1 MCKSIL
7 SFLILCFSIVVL
19 KCQSFSVEKQT
30 SLILNKMHES
40 WNLTQDDIS
49 EYLIKDVYTS
59 AHNGITHVYLH
70 QSRSG
75 IAVHNSILNL
85 HFKEDGSLLF
95 HGNQFVKNLSDKIKN
110 KKAIIKAPEALS
122 AFAKHYELD
131 ANEEFQIL
139 KSKDGLTTIHKTSF
153 SNNDIPMELK
163 YFKVDEN
170 HVTLVWHMEVYVKG
184 TQDYWSTMIDA
195 ATGAHLASV
204 NMMLKCAYEPGM
216 FHNHSL
222 CKPTNDKVLPEASQ
236 ITIDEETAL
245 DGSRYTVYAL
255 PIESPIHGNQSVV
268 QEPAIEMASPFG
280 WHDDDG
286 NPGIEYTITKG
297 NNVHAFQ
304 DRDGDLVSNGDEP
317 DGGPTLNFDFPHD
330 KNLEPSDNILSDVT
344 QLFYAVNYMHDWS
357 YFFGFTEQAGNFQAN
372 NYGKGGVGRDDIKAH
387 ALALRMRGQDTLCN
401 NATFATPRDGS
412 SGVMDMYKFNLSA
425 GAARITITS
434 PERISGSLLSGRA
447 DFGLT
452 ITESTNISGAI
463 VLADDDAGNEN
474 DGCQPIQNGDE
485 VAGKVAMIDRG
496 TCEFGLKALNA
507 QNVGAI
513 GAIICNVPGAGGGDG
528 NNLILLGGGAS
539 GPDVT
544 IPVLML
550 RHDDCVDIKASI
562 SQGEDVIVQFKLQ
575 DPPPGAQEL
584 SGSFD
589 SGVVA
594 HEFAHG
600 ISNRLTGGRNNTSCL
615 NNDEQMGEGWSDFI
629 GLAATHKPG
638 ATGADI
644 RGLGVYLERS
654 GTEGRGFRR
663 IPFSTD
669 FAINNQ
675 TYNDIR
681 FTESDFTSP
690 VPHPV
695 GEIWAVTLWDMYWDF
710 IEAYGYNADWTDTSS
725 GNYRAIQLVFD
736 GMVMQRCSPGYLDG
750 RDAILAADVA
760 LFNGENQCLIWNSF
774 ARRGLGVNASQGSTN
789 NRNDNLEGF
798 ETLPSCR
805 NELLITKTMTEQIN
819 AGDDVEV
826 SITVVNNKSDNVSG
840 LVVTDEIPSN
850 ATFISASSNVSV
862 SQQGDMLVFTIGNL
876 NAGQEFDFVY
886 SFESAVEDFSTSLL
900 FDDFGSETTLFEAI
914 SLDGTNPWVNLDV
927 GTTAGF
933 TQWTV
938 PNVESS
944 NDQVIQTSE
953 TIRLIGDRPAIRFA
967 HTYDIELFYGS
978 GIVEISTDNGNSWT
992 ILPEEKILLNPYNDE
1007 FSFFAIPIPN
1017 GRGFTGSLNA
1027 DLLIDT
1033 YIDVSEFRGLDVLFR
1048 FRFGSDVDPNRAPF
1062 ARGADGWTIENFQL
1076 LDLKVVGT
1084 LQACATTNQND
1095 NVCASAFTIL
1105 RPESSTATQTV
1116 VKEEYEFLM
1125 FPNPSLGDVSIHFK
1139 TDVAGQARINIYTL
1153 DGRLVDRNNFTYQG
1167 GKVQKSIQF
1176 SGIQSGMYLVEI
1188 RTEAFTIID
1197 KLILKQ

>member
-1 MCKSIL
+1 MFKSIL
-7 SFLILCFSIVVL
+7 SLLVLCSSIVVL
-19 KCQSFSVEKQT
+19 QSQSFSVEKQT
-30 SLILNKMHES
+30 SLILSEMHET
-40 WNLTQDDIS
+40 WNLSEDDVS
-49 EYLIKDVYTS
+49 EYLIKDVFTS

-70 QSRSG
+70 QSRDG
-75 IAVHNSILNL
+75 VPVHNSIINL
-85 HFKEDGSLLF
+85 HFRDNGSLLF
-95 HGNQFVKNLSDKIKN
+95 HGNQFVKNLSGKIKN
-110 KKAIIKAPEALS
+110 TKAAINAQEALS

-131 ANEEFQIL
+131 VSEDFQIL
-139 KSKDGLTTIHKTSF
+139 KSKDGLTTISKTRF
-153 SNNDIPMELK
+153 SNNDIPIELK
-163 YFKVDEN
+163 YFKIDEDN
-170 HVTLVWHMEVYVKG
+170 VVLAWNMEVYIKG

-195 ATGAHLASV
+195 ATGAHLAS
-204 NMMLKCAYEPGM
+204 NNIMLKCAFEPGM

-222 CKPTNDKVLPEASQ
+222 CKQSTVATVQDVPQTKINEHMAM
-236 ITIDEETAL
+236 

-268 QEPAIEMASPFG
+268 QEPALEMASPFG
-280 WHDDDG
+280 WHDDNGAPD
-286 NPGIEYTITKG
+286 IEYTITKG

-304 DRDGDLVSNGDEP
+304 DRDGDRESDGDEP
-317 DGGPTLNFDFPHD
+317 DGGPTLNFNFPHD
-330 KNLEPSDNILSDVT
+330 RNVEPLDNILSDVT
-344 QLFYAVNYMHDWS
+344 QLFYTVNYMHDWS
-357 YFFGFTEQAGNFQAN
+357 YFFGFTEQAGNFQVN
-372 NYGKGGVGRDDIKAH
+372 NYGKGGVGRDDVKAH
-387 ALALRMRGQDTLCN
+387 ALAFRTDNNDEERFN

-412 SGVMDMYKFNLSA
+412 SGVMDMFKFNLSA
-425 GAARITITS
+425 GAARITVTS
-434 PERISGSLLSGRA
+434 PERIAGSLLSGRA

-452 ITESTNISGAI
+452 ITESTNVIGEI

-474 DGCQPIQNGDE
+474 DGCQSIQNGNE

-539 GPDVT
+539 GPAVN

-562 SQGEDVIVQFKLQ
+562 AQGEDVIVQFKLQ

-629 GLAATHKPG
+629 GLAATHQPG

-669 FAINNQ
+669 FTINAQ

-681 FTESDFTSP
+681 FTESDFTRP
-690 VPHPV
+690 IPHPV
-695 GEIWAVTLWDMYWDF
+695 GEIWAATLWDMYWSF
-710 IEAYGYNADWTDTSS
+710 IEAYGYNEDWTDKSS

-750 RDAILAADVA
+750 RDAILAADEA

-789 NRNDNLEGF
+789 DRNDNFEGF

-826 SITVVNNKSDNVSG
+826 SITIINNKTEGVTG

-850 ATFISASSNVSV
+850 ATFISASSNVAV
-862 SQQGDMLVFTIGNL
+862 SQQGDMVVFTIGNL
-876 NAGQEFDFVY
+876 NAGQEFDFIY

-900 FDDFGSETTLFEAI
+900 FDNFASETTLFEAM
-914 SLDGTNPWVNLDV
+914 SLDGTAPWVNLDS
-927 GTTAGF
+927 GTTAG
-933 TQWTV
+933 TTHWNV
-938 PNVESS
+938 PNEKSS
-944 NDQVIQTSE
+944 NDQTLQTAES
-953 TIRLIGDRPAIRFA
+953 IRLNGNNPAIRFT
-967 HTYDIELFYGS
+967 HKYDTELFYGS
-978 GIVEISTDNGNSWT
+978 GIVEISTDNGNSWR
-992 ILPEEKILLNPYNDE
+992 ILTEENILLNPYKDE
-1007 FSFFAIPIPN
+1007 FSFFAIPLPN
-1017 GRGFTGSLNA
+1017 GRGYTGTQNSF
-1027 DLLIDT
+1027 IDT

-1062 ARGADGWTIENFQL
+1062 STGGDGWTIENFQL
-1076 LDLKVVGT
+1076 LDLKVVGA

-1095 NVCASAFTIL
+1095 DVCASAYTIV
-1105 RPESSTATQTV
+1105 RPESSTSTQTV
-1116 VKEEYEFLM
+1116 LKEEFDFLM
-1125 FPNPSLGDVSIHFK
+1125 FPNPSSGEVNIQFTTELG
-1139 TDVAGQARINIYTL
+1139 GQAGINIYTI
-1153 DGRLVDRNNFTYQG
+1153 DGRLVDRKNFSYQG
-1167 GKVQKSIQF
+1167 GTVQRSIEMQDF
-1176 SGIQSGMYLVEI
+1176 QSGMYLIEI

-1197 KLILKQ
+1197 KLLLEQ